1 MTEKSMTRLIQKMPA
16 EIPQAYGNPCAFTIK
31 WGDIPNMVDAVF
43 DADHKMLGWVLMF
56 ASAKGCGHVDDLF
69 PEEHIEWHELPPGLP
84 DDWRHMR
91 VNLPEA
97 VSVTKTNLHL
107 ELIQAGRT
115 IDDCTPD
122 QLALLLAFGVRR
134 DGGRAAIIR
143 RSNGAESVEF
153 FLPRAN

>member
-1 MTEKSMTRLIQKMPA
+1 MTCLTKKMIA
-16 EIPQAYGNPCAFTIK
+16 EIPQACTKSDAFTIK
-31 WGDIPNMVDAVF
+31 WSDIPNMVDAVF
-43 DADHKMLGWVLMF
+43 DADHKMPGWVLMF

-97 VSVTKTNLHL
+97 VSVTKTNLQL
-107 ELIQAGRT
+107 ELLQAGRT

-134 DGGRAAIIR
+134 DGGRAAIL
-143 RSNGAESVEF
+143 SHNNGAVSVKIF
-153 FLPRAN
+153 IPREN

>member
-1 MTEKSMTRLIQKMPA
+1 MPRLTRKMPA
-16 EIPQAYGNPCAFTIK
+16 EIPQACTKSDAFTIK
-31 WGDIPNMVDAVF
+31 WSDIPNMVDAVF
-43 DADHKMLGWVLMF
+43 DADHKMPGWVLMF

-91 VNLPEA
+91 VNLPQA
-97 VSVTKTNLHL
+97 VSATKTTLPL
-107 ELIQAGRT
+107 EVIQAGRT

-122 QLALLLAFGVRR
+122 QFALLLAFGVRR

-143 RSNGAESVEF
+143 RNNGAESVEF

>member
-1 MTEKSMTRLIQKMPA
+1 MTHLTKKMIAEVPQERTKSD
-16 EIPQAYGNPCAFTIK
+16 AFTIK
-31 WGDIPNMVDAVF
+31 WGDISNMVDAVF
-43 DADHKMLGWVLMF
+43 DGDHKMPGWVLTF

>member
-1 MTEKSMTRLIQKMPA
+1 MPA
-16 EIPQAYGNPCAFTIK
+16 EIPQACTKSDAFTIK
-31 WGDIPNMVDAVF
+31 WSDIPNMVDTVF
-43 DADHKMLGWVLMF
+43 DADHKMPGWVLMF

-69 PEEHIEWHELPPGLP
+69 PEEHMEWHELPPGLP

-91 VNLPEA
+91 VNLPQA
-97 VSVTKTNLHL
+97 VSATKTTLPL
-107 ELIQAGRT
+107 EVIQAGRT

-122 QLALLLAFGVRR
+122 QFALLLAFAVRR

-143 RSNGAESVEF
+143 RNNGAESVEF